1 MFKVWLRNF
10 LFFKK
15 TFLVS
20 LFWTTLE
27 PLMYL
32 GAFGFGFGHYIS
44 SIEGMSFLQFYF
56 AGLLCTT
63 AMMVA
68 YFESTYP
75 NYTKLTYQK
84 TYAAMLLTPVS
95 IGQIFFGE
103 ILWGA
108 TKGFLGV
115 LGVFLISSLFGLFNV
130 NFFVIAPILFLLS
143 LVFAAF
149 GMIMIGLAKNY
160 DSFVFSTSGV
170 IVPLSMIS
178 GTYFSLDEIPYY
190 LKSAAYFFPL
200 AHAVH
205 LVRSALY
212 RTIGPADMFHIIVL
226 VLYFIVF
233 SLLGFYLFRKKLVN

>member
-27 PLMYL
+27 PLMFL

-63 AMMVA
+63 AMMVS

-75 NYTKLTYQK
+75 NYTKLTHQK

-95 IGQIFFGE
+95 INQIFFGE
-103 ILWGA
+103 MLWSA

-115 LGVFLISSLFGLFNV
+115 LGVFLISSVFGLFNV
-130 NFFVIAPILFLLS
+130 KFFTIAPVLFLLS

-149 GMIMIGLAKNY
+149 GMIMISIAKNY
-160 DSFVFSTSGV
+160 DSFIFSTSGI

-200 AHAVH
+200 AHAVN

-212 RTIGPADMFHIIVL
+212 RTIGPNDMVHVAVL
-226 VLYFIVF
+226 VIYLIVF
-233 SLLGFYLFRKKLVN
+233 SIIGLQLFKKKLVN

>member
-1 MFKVWLRNF
+1 M
-10 LFFKK
+10 
-15 TFLVS
+15 VS

-27 PLMYL
+27 PLMFL

-63 AMMVA
+63 GMMVS

-75 NYTKLTYQK
+75 TYSKLNHQK
-84 TYAAMLLTPVS
+84 TYAAILMTPVS
-95 IGQIFFGE
+95 TTQIFFGE
-103 ILWGA
+103 IFWAA

-115 LGVFLISSLFGLFNV
+115 LGVFLISSFFGLFNT
-130 NFFVIAPILFLLS
+130 NFFIIAPVLFLLS
-143 LVFAAF
+143 LVSAAF
-149 GMIMIGLAKNY
+149 GMIMTSVAKNY

-178 GTYFSLDEIPYY
+178 GTYFSLNEIPYY

-200 AHAVH
+200 AHAVS

-212 RTIGPADMFHIIVL
+212 KTIGLQDVIHVSVL
-226 VLYFIVF
+226 GIYFVVF
-233 SLLGFYLFRKKLVN
+233 SLIGLNLFKKKLVN